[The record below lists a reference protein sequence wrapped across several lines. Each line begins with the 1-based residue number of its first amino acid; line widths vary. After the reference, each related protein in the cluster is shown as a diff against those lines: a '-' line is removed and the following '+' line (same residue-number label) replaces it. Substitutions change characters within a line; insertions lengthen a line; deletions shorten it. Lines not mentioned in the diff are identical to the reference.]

1 MMPPGPGVRLPV
13 LLRLQTGED
22 LLSGDRM
29 LADANA
35 AGVVD
40 CVRQGS
46 RYSAD
51 RRLTEALGPVEP
63 AWLQAVNEDLRLACG
78 HIHDRR
84 YPVGEVPDGV
94 MPRSGDFPVPRNWIG
109 CHLKALNQRSVHIR
123 LPDKRVHDETDIV
136 AVDRTQETP
145 VPCPCIDFHFDESAA
160 DGHVSFLS
168 VTRAAAAALLDDG
181 SLVGG
186 GQSREG
192 DSLLGIF
199 GR

>member
-1 MMPPGPGVRLPV
+1 MRKQPPSLQSRGVFLDACWKAERKGPEGMTPPGLGVRLPV

-40 CVRQGS
+40 SVRQGS

-63 AWLQAVNEDLRLACG
+63 AWLQAVDEDLRLACG

-84 YPVGEVPDGV
+84 NPVG
-94 MPRSGDFPVPRNWIG
+94 
-109 CHLKALNQRSVHIR
+109 
-123 LPDKRVHDETDIV
+123 
-136 AVDRTQETP
+136 
-145 VPCPCIDFHFDESAA
+145 
-160 DGHVSFLS
+160 
-168 VTRAAAAALLDDG
+168 
-181 SLVGG
+181 
-186 GQSREG
+186 
-192 DSLLGIF
+192 
-199 GR
+199 